1 MRKTEKDEKSL
12 PRKVAIIVVTLL
24 KESVEKPDKEIEEEI
39 LKFLEEFRIPWM
51 EKVDKITVLEWC
63 ACIISGRD

>member
-1 MRKTEKDEKSL
+1 MRKTEKDEKGL

-24 KESVEKPDKEIEEEI
+24 KERVEKPNKEIEEEI

-51 EKVDKITVLEWC
+51 EKVDKITVLE
-63 ACIISGRD
+63 

>member
-51 EKVDKITVLEWC
+51 EKVDKITVLE
-63 ACIISGRD
+63 